1 MSNFI
6 KLKKISKNF
15 VTENKVRALKNI
27 NIELSLG
34 KVYSIVGPSGSGK
47 STLLNLLSLIDNPSS
62 GSILIENTNIVPFE
76 KDKKDKIRASTI
88 GIIYQNYN
96 LLSDFTAIENVSLAA
111 LALNKT
117 KKQSM
122 EEAKKIMSKLGLS
135 KRLEHFPSE
144 LSGGE
149 NQRVAIARALI
160 NKPKIVLADEPTGNL
175 DNASAKNVFKNLL
188 NLKKADRLIIFATH
202 NREFANMSDCKIEMI
217 DGSIKSINGKLQ
229 KF

>member
-34 KVYSIVGPSGSGK
+34 KIYSIVGPSGSGK

-76 KDKKDKIRASTI
+76 KDKKDKTRASTI

-96 LLSDFTAIENVSLAA
+96 LLSDFTAIENVSLAG

-117 KKQSM
+117 KKQSI

-135 KRLEHFPSE
+135 KRLEHFP
-144 LSGGE
+144 
-149 NQRVAIARALI
+149 ARALI

>member
-62 GSILIENTNIVPFE
+62 GSILIENTNIVPLE

-96 LLSDFTAIENVSLAA
+96 LLSDFTAIENVSLAG

-117 KKQSM
+117 KKQSF

-175 DNASAKNVFKNLL
+175 DKASAKNVFKNLL

-217 DGSIKSINGKLQ
+217 DGSIKSING
-229 KF
+229 

>member
-27 NIELSLG
+27 NIEFSLG
-34 KVYSIVGPSGSGK
+34 KIYSIVGPSGSGK

-96 LLSDFTAIENVSLAA
+96 LLSDFTAIENVSLAG

-117 KKQSM
+117 KKQSL

-217 DGSIKSINGKLQ
+217 DGSIKSING
-229 KF
+229 

>member
-27 NIELSLG
+27 NLELSLG

-96 LLSDFTAIENVSLAA
+96 LLSDFTAIENVSLAG

-217 DGSIKSINGKLQ
+217 DGSIKSING
-229 KF
+229 

>member
-6 KLKKISKNF
+6 KLKKIIKNF
-15 VTENKVRALKNI
+15 VTKNKVRALKNI

-96 LLSDFTAIENVSLAA
+96 LLSDFTAIENVSLAG

-217 DGSIKSINGKLQ
+217 DGSIKSING
-229 KF
+229 

>member
-62 GSILIENTNIVPFE
+62 GSILIENTNIVPLE

-96 LLSDFTAIENVSLAA
+96 LLSDFTAIENVSLAG

-117 KKQSM
+117 KKQSF

-217 DGSIKSINGKLQ
+217 DGSIKSING
-229 KF
+229 

>member
-47 STLLNLLSLIDNPSS
+47 STLLNLLSLIDNPSF

-96 LLSDFTAIENVSLAA
+96 LLSDFTAIENVSLAG

-188 NLKKADRLIIFATH
+188 SLKKADRLIIFATH

-217 DGSIKSINGKLQ
+217 DGSIKSING
-229 KF
+229 

>member
-62 GSILIENTNIVPFE
+62 GSILIENTNIVPLE

-96 LLSDFTAIENVSLAA
+96 LLSDFTAIENVSLAG

-117 KKQSM
+117 KKQSI

-217 DGSIKSINGKLQ
+217 DGSIKSING
-229 KF
+229 

>member
-62 GSILIENTNIVPFE
+62 GSILLENTNIVPFE

-96 LLSDFTAIENVSLAA
+96 LLSDFTAIENVSLAG

-217 DGSIKSINGKLQ
+217 DGSIKSING
-229 KF
+229 

>member
-27 NIELSLG
+27 NIEFSLG
-34 KVYSIVGPSGSGK
+34 KIYSIVGPSGSGK
-47 STLLNLLSLIDNPSS
+47 STLLNLLALIDNPSS
-62 GSILIENTNIVPFE
+62 GSILIENINIVPFE

-122 EEAKKIMSKLGLS
+122 DEAKKIMSKLGLS

-160 NKPKIVLADEPTGNL
+160 NKPKIILADEPTGNL

-217 DGSIKSINGKLQ
+217 DGSIKSING
-229 KF
+229 

>member
-34 KVYSIVGPSGSGK
+34 KVYSIIGPSGSGK
-47 STLLNLLSLIDNPSS
+47 STFLNLLSLIDNPSS

-96 LLSDFTAIENVSLAA
+96 LLSDFTAIENVSLAG

-217 DGSIKSINGKLQ
+217 DGSIKSING
-229 KF
+229 

>member
-96 LLSDFTAIENVSLAA
+96 LLSDFTAIENVSLAG

-117 KKQSM
+117 KKQSL

-217 DGSIKSINGKLQ
+217 DGSIKSING
-229 KF
+229 

>member
-96 LLSDFTAIENVSLAA
+96 LLSDFTAIENVSLAG

-117 KKQSM
+117 KKQSI

-135 KRLEHFPSE
+135 KRLGHFPSE

-217 DGSIKSINGKLQ
+217 DGSIKSING
-229 KF
+229 

>member
-62 GSILIENTNIVPFE
+62 GSILIENTNIVPLE

-96 LLSDFTAIENVSLAA
+96 LLSDFTAIENVSLAG

-117 KKQSM
+117 KKQSF

-135 KRLEHFPSE
+135 KRLEHYPSE

-217 DGSIKSINGKLQ
+217 DGSIKSING
-229 KF
+229 

>member
-62 GSILIENTNIVPFE
+62 GSILIENINIVPFE

-117 KKQSM
+117 KKHSM

-217 DGSIKSINGKLQ
+217 DGSIKSING
-229 KF
+229 

>member
-62 GSILIENTNIVPFE
+62 GSILIENTNIVPLE

-96 LLSDFTAIENVSLAA
+96 LLSDFTAIENVSLAG

-217 DGSIKSINGKLQ
+217 DGSIKSING
-229 KF
+229 

>member
-34 KVYSIVGPSGSGK
+34 KIYSIVGPSGSGK

-62 GSILIENTNIVPFE
+62 GSILIENINIVPFE

-96 LLSDFTAIENVSLAA
+96 LLSDFTAIENVSLAG

-117 KKQSM
+117 KKKSI

-217 DGSIKSINGKLQ
+217 DGSIKSING
-229 KF
+229 

>member
-76 KDKKDKIRASTI
+76 KDQKDKIRASTI

-96 LLSDFTAIENVSLAA
+96 LLSDFTAIENVSLAG

-217 DGSIKSINGKLQ
+217 DGSIKSING
-229 KF
+229 

>member
-6 KLKKISKNF
+6 KLKKVYKNF
-15 VTENKVRALKNI
+15 HTQNKVRALKNI

-34 KVYSIVGPSGSGK
+34 KIYSIVGPSGSGK

-62 GSILIENTNIVPFE
+62 GSILIKNTNIVPFE

-96 LLSDFTAIENVSLAA
+96 LLSDFTAIENVSLAG

-135 KRLEHFPSE
+135 KRLDHLPSE

-217 DGSIKSINGKLQ
+217 DGSIKSING
-229 KF
+229 